1 MHQQI
6 LYNHIHLAP
15 VSILK
20 FSNSFSLPSNVR
32 QLLNVQFHFN
42 YRERTSL
49 CVRLS
54 PFIFSEAQ
62 MPVKVSGLQILF
74 VYIDISAAII
84 PDGYI
89 HKPFSKTATEIIRQ
103 NEKHLYLFVFNT
115 DEPCRRIFIMQD
127 NKLFH

>member
-1 MHQQI
+1 MV
-6 LYNHIHLAP
+6 P
-15 VSILK
+15 VSVLN

-49 CVRLS
+49 LIIRGPL
-54 PFIFSEAQ
+54 IFLEAQ
-62 MPVKVSGLQILF
+62 MPVKVSGFRILF
-74 VYIDISAAII
+74 VYIDIDAAII

-89 HKPFSKTATEIIRQ
+89 HKPFSKTATEIIWQ

-115 DEPCRRIFIMQD
+115 DEPCRGILIIQD
-127 NKLFH
+127 NKVFH